1 MYLGIIYMDR
11 TTYHCK
17 SCDFK
22 TNNLKDWKRHL
33 STQKHSKSLKK
44 TENFFC
50 DKCNKGYKFKSGL
63 SRHLKTCVE
72 TSKDEKYVNNLETII
87 NKIIEEN
94 SKTLN
99 NIIPYIGTSI
109 NNKMTINLFL
119 NEQCKN
125 AMNIS
130 EFVDKLNL
138 SLEDLMYTINN
149 GYVKGISNIFVKNLK
164 ELEPTMRPIHCSDV
178 KRLQFYVKDENEWIK
193 EKANEKISRTI
204 SQISNKQLNKIK
216 EWEMNNPDWSNSE
229 QLREKFLNML
239 ENVLDDKENN
249 NELSIKREIS
259 NSIDIKN
266 TLVKK

>member
-1 MYLGIIYMDR
+1 MDK
-11 TTYHCK
+11 TTYQCK
-17 SCDFK
+17 SCYFK

-33 STQKHSKSLKK
+33 STQKHAKSLKK

-50 DKCNKGYKFKSGL
+50 NKCNKGYKFKSGL

-229 QLREKFLNML
+229 LLRERFLNML
-239 ENVLDDKENN
+239 ENVLDDKDNN
-249 NELSIKREIS
+249 NEVLIKREIS

>member
-1 MYLGIIYMDR
+1 MDK

-17 SCDFK
+17 GCNFK
-22 TNNLKDWKRHL
+22 TKNLKDWKRHL
-33 STQKHSKSLKK
+33 STQKHTKNLAK
-44 TENFFC
+44 TENYFC

-63 SRHLKTCVE
+63 SRHVKKCIGT
-72 TSKDEKYVNNLETII
+72 TNHEKYVNNLETII

-99 NIIPYIGTSI
+99 SLIPYIGTSI

-130 EFVDKLNL
+130 EFVEKLNL

-193 EKANEKISRTI
+193 EKANEKINRTI
-204 SQISNKQLNKIK
+204 TQISNKQLNKIK
-216 EWEMNNPDWSNSE
+216 EWETNNNEWCNSE
-229 QLREKFLNML
+229 VLREKFLNML
-239 ENVLDDKENN
+239 GNVLDDKENN
-249 NELSIKREIS
+249 SEISIKREIS